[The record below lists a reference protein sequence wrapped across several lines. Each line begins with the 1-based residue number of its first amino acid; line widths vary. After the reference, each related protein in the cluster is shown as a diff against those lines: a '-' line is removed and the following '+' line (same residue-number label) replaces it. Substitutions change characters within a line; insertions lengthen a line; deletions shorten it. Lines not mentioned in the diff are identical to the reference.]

1 MIFDTNIRLDFA
13 LALNRGV
20 VGRVSPGGC
29 GNLFEVTRHV
39 GLKHDLRTS
48 EQSGYKP

>member
-1 MIFDTNIRLDFA
+1 MIFDTNNPLDIA

-20 VGRVSPGGC
+20 VGWVSPNGC
-29 GNLFEVTRHV
+29 EDLFEATRHV
-39 GLKHDLRTS
+39 GLKPDLRTS